1 MEMKLDKTKLKQ
13 LRESKA
19 WSQSHL
25 AEVSGISLRTIQ
37 RIEKSGIAS
46 PESVKSICATFG
58 IQISDLSVS
67 EENQEEIVPS
77 LLGLMRYKTSGMD
90 KKATLIST
98 VVAFITAFIIAFI
111 LTM

>member
-1 MEMKLDKTKLKQ
+1 MDMKLNKAKIKQ

-46 PESVKSICATFG
+46 PESVKSICATFD
-58 IQISDLSVS
+58 IQIDDLIVT
-67 EENQEEIVPS
+67 QEQQKETMASFSTLIKS
-77 LLGLMRYKTSGMD
+77 KISNMD
-90 KKATLIST
+90 KKATLIS
-98 VVAFITAFIIAFI
+98 FSIAFIIAFI
-111 LTM
+111 LTL

>member
-1 MEMKLDKTKLKQ
+1 MEMKLDKAKLKQ

-46 PESVKSICATFG
+46 LESVKSICATFG
-58 IQISDLSVS
+58 IQVADISAF
-67 EENQEEIVPS
+67 EEHREEAGRS
-77 LLGLMRYKTSGMD
+77 FTGLLKYKISSMD
-90 KKATLIST
+90 KKTTLIS
-98 VVAFITAFIIAFI
+98 FSIAFIIAFI
-111 LTM
+111 LTI

>member
-1 MEMKLDKTKLKQ
+1 MEMKLDKAKLKQ
-13 LRESKA
+13 HRESKA

-58 IQISDLSVS
+58 IQIDDLAIV
-67 EENQEEIVPS
+67 EEPKKAVLPFFACLI
-77 LLGLMRYKTSGMD
+77 RYKISSMD
-90 KKATLIST
+90 KKATLISFSI
-98 VVAFITAFIIAFI
+98 AFVIAFI
-111 LTM
+111 LTMY

>member
-1 MEMKLDKTKLKQ
+1 MEMKLNKVKLKE

-37 RIEKSGIAS
+37 RIEKSGVAS
-46 PESVKSICATFG
+46 PESVMSICATFCV
-58 IQISDLSVS
+58 QIGDLSVV
-67 EENQEEIVPS
+67 EEHQKEIVPFYS
-77 LLGLMRYKTSGMD
+77 RLMRYKISSTD
-90 KKATLIST
+90 KKAALVSFII
-98 VVAFITAFIIAFI
+98 AFTIAFI

>member
-1 MEMKLDKTKLKQ
+1 MEMKLDKAKLKQ

-25 AEVSGISLRTIQ
+25 AEISGISLRTVQ

-58 IQISDLSVS
+58 IQIDDLSVV
-67 EENQEEIVPS
+67 EEHQKDVVPS
-77 LLGLMRYKTSGMD
+77 FSGLIRYKIASMD
-90 KKATLIST
+90 KKATLIS
-98 VVAFITAFIIAFI
+98 FSIAFIIAFI